1 MIDRPQHPHLVGASV
16 LAKIVNDNADILNE
30 RGALGLFA
38 RPSDYRGS

>member
-1 MIDRPQHPHLVGASV
+1 MIDRPQHPHLGASL